1 MIGRTFE
8 GTYTAN
14 SLILRY
20 IKMGSIAVAGCSA
33 LLAIIG
39 IMTGN
44 NWIVGGALAMMAIC
58 VLTYMFITKFIRF
71 KPKECS
77 ITLESVDKGVL
88 TIIIKGNE
96 IEDMKVYSNSGTW
109 NRDNLIMTLIDGNGS
124 AISFR
129 ADKNEYKMLRQENV
143 DVAVGTNG

>member
-1 MIGRTFE
+1 MIGRTFD

-14 SLILRY
+14 SIILRY

-33 LLAIIG
+33 LLAVIG

-44 NWIVGGALAMMAIC
+44 NWIVGGALAIMAIC

-71 KPKECS
+71 KPKECN

-88 TIIIKGNE
+88 TIVIKGNE

-109 NRDNLIMTLIDGNGS
+109 NRDTLIMTLIDGNGS

-129 ADKNEYKMLRQENV
+129 ADKNDYKMLKQENV
-143 DVAVGTNG
+143 DVLVGTNG